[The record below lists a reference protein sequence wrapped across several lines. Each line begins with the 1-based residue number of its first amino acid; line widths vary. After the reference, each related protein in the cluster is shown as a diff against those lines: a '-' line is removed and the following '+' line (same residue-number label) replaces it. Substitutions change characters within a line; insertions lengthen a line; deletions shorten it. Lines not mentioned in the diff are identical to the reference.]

1 MRALLLLMFNDTR
14 STPLAEAGSSTE
26 VSESVSEYSTSTG
39 VVMDDPELRL
49 QKVKYYNVM

>member
-1 MRALLLLMFNDTR
+1 MFNDTR